1 MKGSSIGLMPV
12 VQSRESQKT
21 GLEYDEI
28 DLAVF
33 DLCFYTIFCS
43 VLLTILDKCDFLNP
57 WSRIA
62 CTRPMALWP
71 HIKHDHL

>member
-57 WSRIA
+57 
-62 CTRPMALWP
+62 
-71 HIKHDHL
+71 